1 MLFEGIDNDHG
12 RTAGL
17 AGISTCDWLI
27 VNGLCFWRNGI
38 DVCVIDAVVAE
49 ELPQSFQLF
58 NTNVVGEQT
67 VVTDAV
73 KA

>member
-17 AGISTCDWLI
+17 ADIGVCAWMIVSGI
-27 VNGLCFWRNGI
+27 GLGFWR
-38 DVCVIDAVVAE
+38 IDAVIEAFIAE

-58 NTNVVGEQT
+58 NTNVVCEQT